1 MLAHITT
8 IRLAVRKRMV
18 LFFNEDHPI
27 EICCAKQLSDIFLLI
42 IQYFLRKINRFRVFH
57 NIFTNA
63 SGQYGIIIMYNEI
76 QERLVDIALKK
87 KENTN
92 ALILWLTLLTV
103 CGIILITVVLLAATG
118 RISFGSDED
127 EPVFNDFTVLA
138 EADTGTESESAPSE
152 IEGASGS
159 TVSENEVTTVPD
171 EAQEDTDDSSSTTAS
186 RTIITSRVRKD
197 YDSNSV
203 YIDMENILQLPELPT
218 GCEITALT
226 ILLRYCGF
234 DAEKTDLAR
243 NYLPQSWGNP
253 RYEDGKT
260 YKDSFFDY
268 FIGDPFSTG
277 YGCFSYAIEKAA
289 NAYISDHGGGFTV
302 KNISGSHP
310 DVLYDYLAAGTPVL
324 CWATDGMIEPEYYET
339 WYDNATG
346 EQLDWYLNE
355 HCFVLAGFNISG
367 DLVTLNDPMKG
378 IIDYNINK
386 FETRYDQMHR
396 QAIVILPNSG
406 GYAPAERTETAAAPE
421 TQNTEETGSTRDEY
435 TEDIYPEEF
444 PEDEFPVNE

>member
-1 MLAHITT
+1 M
-8 IRLAVRKRMV
+8 
-18 LFFNEDHPI
+18 
-27 EICCAKQLSDIFLLI
+27 
-42 IQYFLRKINRFRVFH
+42 
-57 NIFTNA
+57 
-63 SGQYGIIIMYNEI
+63 
-76 QERLVDIALKK
+76 
-87 KENTN
+87 
-92 ALILWLTLLTV
+92 
-103 CGIILITVVLLAATG
+103 TG

-127 EPVFNDFTVLA
+127 EPVFNDLTVLA
-138 EADTGTESESAPSE
+138 EADTGTESETAPSE
-152 IEGASGS
+152 TVTESVSKTSG
-159 TVSENEVTTVPD
+159 TEITTVPD
-171 EAQEDTDDSSSTTAS
+171 ETGEDTAEDSSDTTAS

-197 YDSNSV
+197 YDNNSV
-203 YIDMENILQLPELPT
+203 YIYMENVLQLPELPV

-260 YKDSFFDY
+260 YKDSFFNY

-355 HCFVLAGFNISG
+355 HCFVLAGFNMSG

-386 FETRYDQMHR
+386 FETRYDQMYR
-396 QAIVILPNSG
+396 QAIVILPNGGG
-406 GYAPAERTETAAAPE
+406 GYTPAESTETASTAAEE
-421 TQNTEETGSTRDEY
+421 TQDTQETEETSETEPTWEGSTDTY
-435 TEDIYPEEF
+435 TEEPSWYSEIE
-444 PEDEFPVNE
+444 